1 MILSFWQKRKND
13 SDEILYTSLEDLE
26 TTLDKRKGSKQ
37 KFKEWKRKLSE
48 CEDSGMTHFD
58 NSTDLFVEKEENE
71 KVKQEETLCCG
82 CSPEF
87 CIIL

>member
-26 TTLDKRKGSKQ
+26 TTLDKRRGSKQ

-48 CEDSGMTHFD
+48 C
-58 NSTDLFVEKEENE
+58 
-71 KVKQEETLCCG
+71 
-82 CSPEF
+82 
-87 CIIL
+87 